1 MAIADD
7 AMTVS
12 CRCAIYTCQYARGNT
27 PTIAAADGLDEP
39 TWVAMLSQNNRL
51 FKASKN
57 PASDAFMQRLLIL
70 VVDIFRD
77 PQGTSELA
85 LAGAGMA
92 LCLGFAG
99 RPQVATTLVQAKM
112 FEVLIGKLHKSSPM
126 DWVSSDNWNVGMV
139 ATGIFA
145 IGWTY
150 STVRLPFITT

>member
-1 MAIADD
+1 
-7 AMTVS
+7 MTVS
-12 CRCAIYTCQYARGNT
+12 CRWAIYTCQYARGNT
-27 PTIAAADGLDEP
+27 TTIAAADGLDEQ
-39 TWVAMLSQNNRL
+39 TWIANLTQNNRL

-57 PASDAFMQRLLIL
+57 PASDDFVERLLML

-92 LCLGFAG
+92 VCLGFSG
-99 RPQVATTLVQAKM
+99 RPQVATALVEEKM
-112 FEVLIGKLHKSSPM
+112 FEVLIGKLNKSSPM
-126 DWVSSDNWNVGMV
+126 DWVSSDNWDVGMV

-150 STVRLPFITT
+150 STVRLPFITP